1 MPPSAPSLSSQCKSG
16 AFSHRYERGGSGRSI
31 PPFSLDWRKLVAQ
44 SDRYPCKIQSSCH
57 APSLWLLVRKVW
69 HRWKTILAA
78 ILRLVTELSSNF
90 DTLADWLGRNE
101 SRVVSS
107 EGPRRYVSS
116 ICWTKIGRRLAS
128 VEMRSMCKGCAA
140 LELIRKI
147 GCERLFAFDR
157 LGRKLKGSFRAFVK
171 EYLINLSKEM
181 HYIEKR
187 IRSFSRT
194 ILLDMLINSVTWWKM
209 AHQDGI
215 FVEDGIS
222 SHNSQRTFPI
232 KLTLTNLRMSVLQ
245 PFPSLSLSPPFVSL
259 SLSTPFHKSEKR
271 CALTIQRTPPCPP
284 FPGRKRRKEKRRKE
298 KRQVPIH
305 RASGRQVFVA

>member
-1 MPPSAPSLSSQCKSG
+1 MAVRERRLSSDLCPLPPPLSLLSANPGLSLIDTSGEGAADRFPPSPSIDENLLHNRIDIRAKFNPLATRPACDCSLGRFDTDGKRFWPRSCGSS
-16 AFSHRYERGGSGRSI
+16 RNYPRISI
-31 PPFSLDWRKLVAQ
+31 RLRIGLVGTNRVSWAQRAREDMFRQYVGPRLDGDWRVLKW
-44 SDRYPCKIQSSCH
+44 DRCVK
-57 APSLWLLVRKVW
+57 
-69 HRWKTILAA
+69 
-78 ILRLVTELSSNF
+78 
-90 DTLADWLGRNE
+90 D
-101 SRVVSS
+101 
-107 EGPRRYVSS
+107 
-116 ICWTKIGRRLAS
+116 
-128 VEMRSMCKGCAA
+128 AA

-245 PFPSLSLSPPFVSL
+245 PFPSLSLSPLPSFPCHYQPR
-259 SLSTPFHKSEKR
+259 STR
-271 CALTIQRTPPCPP
+271 A
-284 FPGRKRRKEKRRKE
+284 RKGAR
-298 KRQVPIH
+298 
-305 RASGRQVFVA
+305 